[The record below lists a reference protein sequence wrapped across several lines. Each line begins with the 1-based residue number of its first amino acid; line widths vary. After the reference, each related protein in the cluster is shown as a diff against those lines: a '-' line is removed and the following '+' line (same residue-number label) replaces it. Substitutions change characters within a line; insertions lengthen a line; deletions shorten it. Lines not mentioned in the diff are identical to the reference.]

1 MSLVALQ
8 RVNTLEA
15 NFRTGGNI
23 VKGILFP
30 ENRIGFLSQIDDLR
44 LKYCIPKENLGDN
57 VTGRKI
63 AWERPEISPKGG
75 HDSKIFLIDAAR
87 TDDFN

>member
-1 MSLVALQ
+1 MLLVDLQ

-30 ENRIGFLSQIDDLR
+30 ENGFGFLSQIDDLR

-57 VTGRKI
+57 VTGSNV
-63 AWERPEISPKGG
+63 PSL
-75 HDSKIFLIDAAR
+75 FLHRLI
-87 TDDFN
+87 